1 MKIGKLHLTDHPF
14 FGTIDIDFTDSEGKP
29 SDTVVFAGINGS
41 GKTTILNH
49 IKWLIKKGKILHG
62 NLDPHKFY
70 AVLTVPET
78 GKTFHLTNIDNPDMI
93 EHIFVFFTDPERKI
107 INESKDA
114 IGNGLYDSDDNL
126 FSRYANDSQFK
137 NDKLEQK
144 NFIRQLPKLIFL
156 PSETNFDQIEI
167 SNKPYTYTY
176 SFFNQVDENIAG
188 SVPDFF
194 ATFIDKKV
202 YENEELPTKES
213 VRQACDEIN
222 AIFNELDL
230 ESHLIGLKKDG
241 SRMPVFRNKTGKE
254 FDINGLS
261 SGEKQLFFRIMALK
275 MFEANNSVILVD
287 EPEISLH
294 PAWQQKILKVYE
306 KIGENNQVIV
316 ATHSPHIIASTPKE
330 NVKIL
335 TRKEENGTFQV
346 IDYNDIHVAKGAPAE
361 RILKDIMGLSTTRDP
376 EIQGKIDFLW
386 ELIYKGKFETEEF
399 KNQYEELED
408 LLGTIDEDMVL
419 MKMEIGKNKW
429 EMQKDAESQ

>member
-1 MKIGKLHLTDHPF
+1 MKIEKLHLIDHPF
-14 FGTIDIDFTDSEGKP
+14 FGTIDIGLTDQEGKP
-29 SDTVVFAGINGS
+29 LDTVVFAGINGS
-41 GKTTILNH
+41 GKTTILNYIRELFTVGKISFENLYLNINPFDENLYVILTQTEIVILREFTERGRNIIDAFDEKH
-49 IKWLIKKGKILHG
+49 IK
-62 NLDPHKFY
+62 
-70 AVLTVPET
+70 
-78 GKTFHLTNIDNPDMI
+78 
-93 EHIFVFFTDPERKI
+93 
-107 INESKDA
+107 S
-114 IGNGLYDSDDNL
+114 LY
-126 FSRYANDSQFK
+126 K
-137 NDKLEQK
+137 NDKLKQD
-144 NFIRQLPKLIFL
+144 NIVRHLPKLIFL
-156 PSETNFDQIEI
+156 PSETNFDQMEI
-167 SNKPYTYTY
+167 TNKPYTYRY
-176 SFFNQVDENIAG
+176 SFFNHVNENIAS

-230 ESHLIGLKKDG
+230 ESHLTGLKKDG
-241 SRMPVFRNKTGKE
+241 SRMPIFRNKTGKE

-275 MFEANNSVILVD
+275 MFEANNSVIIVD

-330 NVKIL
+330 NIKIL
-335 TRKEENGTFQV
+335 TRKEENGIFQV
-346 IDYNDIHVAKGAPAE
+346 IDYNDIHIAKGAPAE
-361 RILKDIMGLSTTRDP
+361 RILKDIMGLLTTRDP
-376 EIQGKIDFLW
+376 EIQEKIDFLW
-386 ELIYKGKFETEEF
+386 ELIHKGKFETEEF